1 VIFRKGLQQ
10 AQTDKQK
17 IKKMKYLKLIRYQN
31 LFMIALMQLVILV
44 GFLKMQDI
52 PLALALW
59 QYYLLIISTVCIA
72 AGGYIINDIMD
83 QDADTE
89 NKPEKVIVGK
99 TITEGFAYNLYVFFT
114 INGVGIGFYLSRVIL
129 RPNFVTV
136 FILCAA
142 LLYVYATNFKQILI
156 LKNTIVSFL
165 LAFSII
171 IIDLFMI
178 FPATDYTNTEQMRP
192 VFAVL
197 IDFAIIAFIL
207 NFIREIVKDLEDTK
221 GDKSQGMQ
229 TLPVVFGVSRTSKI
243 VFVLSFIPLIC
254 IFYYVY
260 NYLFKLE
267 YATYYI
273 FLFITGPLL
282 YFTIKIW
289 SAETKNDFHH
299 LSNVLKLV
307 IFFGIISIAVIGL
320 NMKYNVA

>member
-1 VIFRKGLQQ
+1 
-10 AQTDKQK
+10 
-17 IKKMKYLKLIRYQN
+17 MKYLKLIRYQN
-31 LFMIALMQLVILV
+31 LLMIALMQGIVLF

-83 QDADTE
+83 QDADTV
-89 NKPEKVIVGK
+89 NKPTKVIIGK
-99 TITEGFAYNLYVFFT
+99 TITEGLAYNLYVVFT
-114 INGVGIGFYLSRVIL
+114 IIGVGIGFYLSRIIM

-142 LLYVYATNFKQILI
+142 LLYIYATNLKQIMI
-156 LKNTIVSFL
+156 LKNVIVASL

-178 FPATDYTNTEQMRP
+178 FPATDITNREQMHP
-192 VFAVL
+192 VFSVL
-197 IDFAIIAFIL
+197 IDFATIAFIL

-221 GDKSQGMQ
+221 GDNTQEIR
-229 TLPVVFGVSRTSKI
+229 TLPVVFGVSKTSKL
-243 VFVLSFIPLIC
+243 VFVLSFIPVLC
-254 IFYYVY
+254 ILYYVY
-260 NYLFKLE
+260 NYLFHLQ
-267 YATYYI
+267 YATVYI
-273 FLFITGPLL
+273 LGFLVGPLL
-282 YFTIKIW
+282 YFMIKIW

-307 IFFGIISIAVIGL
+307 IFFGIISIAVIGI
-320 NMKYNVA
+320 NMKYYVA

>member
-1 VIFRKGLQQ
+1 
-10 AQTDKQK
+10 
-17 IKKMKYLKLIRYQN
+17 MKYLKLIRYQN
-31 LFMIALMQLVILV
+31 LLMIAIMQLIVLF

-83 QDADTE
+83 QDADTV
-89 NKPEKVIVGK
+89 NKPTKVIIGK
-99 TITEGFAYNLYVFFT
+99 TITEGLAYNLYVVFT
-114 INGVGIGFYLSRVIL
+114 IIGVGIGFYLSRIIM

-142 LLYVYATNFKQILI
+142 LLYIYATNLKQIMI
-156 LKNTIVSFL
+156 LKNVIVASL

-178 FPATDYTNTEQMRP
+178 FPATDITNREQMHP
-192 VFAVL
+192 VFSVL
-197 IDFAIIAFIL
+197 IDFATIAFIL

-221 GDKSQGMQ
+221 GDNTQEIR
-229 TLPVVFGVSRTSKI
+229 TLPVVFGVSKTSKL
-243 VFVLSFIPLIC
+243 VFVLSFIPVLC
-254 IFYYVY
+254 ILYYVY
-260 NYLFKLE
+260 NYLFHLQ
-267 YATYYI
+267 YATVYI
-273 FLFITGPLL
+273 LGFLVGPLL
-282 YFTIKIW
+282 YFMIKIW

-307 IFFGIISIAVIGL
+307 IFFGIISIAVIGI
-320 NMKYNVA
+320 NMKYYVA

>member
-1 VIFRKGLQQ
+1 
-10 AQTDKQK
+10 
-17 IKKMKYLKLIRYQN
+17 MKYLKLIRYQN
-31 LFMIALMQLVILV
+31 LLMIAIMQLIVLF

-83 QDADTE
+83 QDADTV
-89 NKPEKVIVGK
+89 NKPTKVIIGK
-99 TITEGFAYNLYVFFT
+99 TITEGLAYNLYVVFT
-114 INGVGIGFYLSRVIL
+114 IIGVGIGFYLSRIIM

-142 LLYVYATNFKQILI
+142 LLYIYATNLKQIMI
-156 LKNTIVSFL
+156 LKNVIVASL

-178 FPATDYTNTEQMRP
+178 FPATDITNREQMHP
-192 VFAVL
+192 VFSVL
-197 IDFAIIAFIL
+197 IDFATIAFIL

-221 GDKSQGMQ
+221 GDNTQETR
-229 TLPVVFGVSRTSKI
+229 TLSVVFGVSKTSKL
-243 VFVLSFIPLIC
+243 VFVLSFVPVLC
-254 IFYYVY
+254 ILYYVY
-260 NYLFKLE
+260 HYLFHLQ
-267 YATYYI
+267 YATAYI
-273 FLFITGPLL
+273 FLFLVGPLL
-282 YFTIKIW
+282 YFMIKIW

-307 IFFGIISIAVIGL
+307 IFFGIISIAVIGI
-320 NMKYNVA
+320 NMKYYVA